1 MRYGERLY
9 VVNLVSPLGDGT
21 LEILEAVMELDY
33 GRKSVKN
40 DSFSPRMRSL
50 SLGTEGGL
58 TSGQMFGVE
67 WRLCAIVS
75 PTFSI

>member
-1 MRYGERLY
+1 
-9 VVNLVSPLGDGT
+9 
-21 LEILEAVMELDY
+21 MELVY

-40 DSFSPRMRSL
+40 GSFSPRMRSL
-50 SLGTEGGL
+50 FLGMEGGL
-58 TSGQMFGVE
+58 TSGEMHGVE

>member
-1 MRYGERLY
+1 
-9 VVNLVSPLGDGT
+9 
-21 LEILEAVMELDY
+21 MELAY

-40 DSFSPRMRSL
+40 DPFSSRMRS
-50 SLGTEGGL
+50 SFLGMEGGL
-58 TSGQMFGVE
+58 NSGEMFGAE